1 MKFRKLDYLGI
12 HQGQGDNCKF
22 VFCYNVQQYVLLRR
36 MFLSIRFENTNIQTL
51 RVECFEN
58 LQTRSLMFDCTA
70 ERLKVRPHICDFET
84 FG

>member
-36 MFLSIRFENTNIQTL
+36 MFLSIRFEVASGIL
-51 RVECFEN
+51 VR
-58 LQTRSLMFDCTA
+58 
-70 ERLKVRPHICDFET
+70 ERESYAL
-84 FG
+84 